1 MQIDRPLRPQRDA
14 IFLGILALALVG
26 CGSATIKTP
35 PGGAGGGGRGGA
47 AGAGGVA
54 GAAGTGGTAGAAGQK
69 DGGTDTAP
77 VSCVTGGTCPTG
89 TVCSPQNICV
99 DCSAITATL
108 PAAPQLRGPMR
119 GAYTGSLHAPSARGT
134 LRPTLTWASVAQTCG
149 TISYE
154 LQLDDSCTPGS
165 LDTCAFSS
173 AEVDAKGITGLSYAP
188 PQDLKV
194 ATTPPVGALYAWR
207 VRACDASNRCGSWSE
222 VRYLQVGRV
231 REDINGD
238 GYGDLLALS
247 NRGIEVYLGSGQFNP
262 TSPIN
267 TIATTSYLAPTFSG
281 DVNGDGY
288 GDFFGTTSYV
298 PSSGLAPTLYLG
310 GPDVTALSTVILTKT
325 AGGPSTM
332 MQTTSAGD
340 MNGDGFADLIV
351 QWGYSITTPAT
362 ELRIFFG
369 GTALANTPDL
379 SIPGPYVNDYTLQHS
394 GRVGDLN
401 GDGFEDIALTA
412 FSDGGSNGGL
422 IEIFAGG
429 GHPTATAAASIST
442 TSGSYEIAPAGDLN
456 GDGYGDAVVVLAG
469 TGYYL
474 YSGARQLPITFASTW
489 ADTTARDV
497 VGGLDLDGDGFPD
510 FTIGT
515 SAQAPLLYRGTAA
528 GPAAVTGGLS
538 HLTASAI
545 VGFSDNDGD
554 GRPDLVGTSGQ
565 MTGTTLEWAGSD
577 GTTNPRVVF
586 LQPPTTT
593 VTFSGLIVR

>member
-1 MQIDRPLRPQRDA
+1 M
-14 IFLGILALALVG
+14 
-26 CGSATIKTP
+26 
-35 PGGAGGGGRGGA
+35 
-47 AGAGGVA
+47 
-54 GAAGTGGTAGAAGQK
+54 
-69 DGGTDTAP
+69 
-77 VSCVTGGTCPTG
+77 
-89 TVCSPQNICV
+89 
-99 DCSAITATL
+99 
-108 PAAPQLRGPMR
+108 
-119 GAYTGSLHAPSARGT
+119 
-134 LRPTLTWASVAQTCG
+134 AQTCG
-149 TISYE
+149 AVSYE

-207 VRACDASNRCGSWSE
+207 VRACDASNRCGPWSE
-222 VRYLQVGRV
+222 VRYLHVGRV

-247 NRGIEVYLGSGQFNP
+247 NRGIEVYLGSSQFNP
-262 TSPIN
+262 TNSSN
-267 TIATTSYLAPTFSG
+267 VIAYDSGYPPSFVG

-288 GDFFGTTSYV
+288 GDFFGTTTYV

-310 GPDVTALSTVILTKT
+310 GPDATALSTVILTKT

-351 QWGYSITTPAT
+351 QWGYSVTTPAT

-369 GTALANTPDL
+369 GTSLANTPDL

-412 FSDGGSNGGL
+412 FSDGGSNGGV

-429 GHPTATAAASIST
+429 AQPTATAAASIST
-442 TSGSYEIAPAGDLN
+442 TVGSYQIHSAGDLN
-456 GDGYGDAVVVLAG
+456 GDGFGDAVVVLAG

-474 YSGARQLPITFASTW
+474 YSGASHLPTTFASTS
-489 ADTTARDV
+489 ANTTASDAM
-497 VGGLDLDGDGFPD
+497 GGFDLDGDGFPD
-510 FTIGT
+510 FAVGT
-515 SAQAPLLYRGTAA
+515 SGQAPLLYRGTAA
-528 GPAAVTGGLS
+528 GPTLVSSGLS

-545 VGFSDNDGD
+545 IGFSDNDGD
-554 GRPDLVGTSGQ
+554 GRPDIVGTSGQ
-565 MTGTTLEWAGSD
+565 TSGAALEWAGSD

-593 VTFSGLIVR
+593 VTFSGLIVK